1 MMELDRPA
9 LDWVGL
15 ACGMGVEAARAETL
29 EEFYRHFAV
38 GLRSEGP
45 YLIDLVL

>member
-9 LDWVGL
+9 LDWVDL
-15 ACGMGVEAARAETL
+15 ARGMGVEARRAETL
-29 EEFYRHFAV
+29 EELERHFAAGV
-38 GLRSEGP
+38 RSEGP